1 MPERNSGGI
10 AGDLLAITWQIAAA
24 VAAPLFG
31 AAWLSQN
38 VTRDTGTQL
47 AIVMAGLVVA
57 GLGMYV
63 VLRRYLAANPDRPV
77 TERAREAGRQWEAEV
92 REAERKREMGEDEEA
107 R

>member
-1 MPERNSGGI
+1 M
-10 AGDLLAITWQIAAA
+10 AITWQIAAA

-38 VTRDTGTQL
+38 VTKDTGTQL

-63 VLRRYLAANPDRPV
+63 VLRRYLAKNPDEPV
-77 TERAREAGRQWEAEV
+77 TERAREAGRTWEAEL
-92 REAERKREMGEDEEA
+92 REAERKREMGEDEET

>member
-1 MPERNSGGI
+1 MPERTSSGI

-38 VTRDTGTQL
+38 VTQDTATQL
-47 AIVMAGLVVA
+47 VIVLGGLLVA

-63 VLRRYLAANPDRPV
+63 VLRRYLERNPDRPV
-77 TERAREAGRQWEAEV
+77 TEAARQAGRKWEAEV
-92 REAERKREMGEDEEA
+92 REAERKREMGEEE
-107 R
+107 

>member
-1 MPERNSGGI
+1 MPERASSGI
-10 AGDLLAITWQIAAA
+10 AGDLLGITWQIAAA

-38 VTRDTGTQL
+38 VTQDTGTQL

-63 VLRRYLAANPDRPV
+63 VLRRYLERNPDRPV
-77 TERAREAGRQWEAEV
+77 SEAAREAGRKWEAEV
-92 REAERKREMGEDEEA
+92 RETERKREMGEEQE
-107 R
+107 